1 MGSLSY
7 GDISE
12 LKKELT
18 LNFSEIIRLNY
29 TSLKQL
35 ENNEITNCVA
45 IVPDGILKNN
55 LHFYTDET
63 NICIS
68 ICFGHN
74 ILTNIFKNN
83 VDSFIKNS
91 QK

>member
-55 LHFYTDET
+55 LHFYTPLRFAPA
-63 NICIS
+63 S
-68 ICFGHN
+68 
-74 ILTNIFKNN
+74 
-83 VDSFIKNS
+83 VSFPN
-91 QK
+91 